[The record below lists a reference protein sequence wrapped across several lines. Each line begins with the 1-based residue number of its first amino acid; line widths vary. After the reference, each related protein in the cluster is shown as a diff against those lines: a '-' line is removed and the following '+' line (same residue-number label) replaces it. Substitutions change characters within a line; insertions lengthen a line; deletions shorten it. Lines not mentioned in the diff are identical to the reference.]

1 MINNEPKPFVKWAGG
16 KKKVLAYIQDYYPFN
31 NNITKYVEPFV
42 GGGAV
47 LFDIL
52 NTFKLDE
59 VYISDTN
66 KELINAYKVIKKCP
80 KDLIIVLTQLEN
92 EFIPH
97 TKDWRLNF
105 YNEIRKQYNNLK
117 QLHTSGP
124 DIMLAAYFVFLNKTC
139 FNGLYRVN
147 QKDEFNVPM
156 GEYKKPNICN
166 KDNILAVSKKLKNVI
181 INCCDYRDTLKFINS
196 NTFVYLDPPYRPIT
210 KTSNFTTYTK
220 EDFNDKDQE
229 NLAEYIKKIDV
240 VGGKFLLSNSDPKN
254 ENINDDYFDMLYKG
268 FNIKRI
274 EVGRSINSN
283 GSKRGKINELLID
296 NIGGL
301 S

>member
-1 MINNEPKPFVKWAGG
+1 MKNNEVKPFVKWAGG
-16 KKKVLAYIQDYYPFN
+16 KKKVLPYIKEYYPFD
-31 NNITKYVEPFV
+31 NNITKYIEPFV

-52 NTFKLDE
+52 NTFKLNE
-59 VYISDTN
+59 IHISDTN
-66 KELINAYKVIKKCP
+66 KELINVYKVIKKCP

-97 TKDWRLNF
+97 TKQWRLNF
-105 YNEIRKQYNNLK
+105 YNEIRKQYNTLK
-117 QLHTSGP
+117 TLYTSGP
-124 DIMLAAYFVFLNKTC
+124 DIMLAAYFIFLNKTC

-156 GEYKKPNICN
+156 GEYKNPKIC
-166 KDNILAVSKKLKNVI
+166 DSENILMVSKKLKNVI
-181 INCCDYRDTLKFINS
+181 IDCCDYQDTLKYVDS

-229 NLAEYIKKIDV
+229 NLAEYIKKIDI

-254 ENINDDYFDMLYKG
+254 ENINDDYFDELYKG
-268 FNIKRI
+268 FYIKRI

-283 GSKRGKINELLID
+283 GEKRGKINELLVD

-301 S
+301 L